1 MARRKT
7 SLSSPPT
14 FLSSSETVRAAH
26 HNRAARFVQTVWDLV
41 EPTPVHVVWAVGWKP
56 GSTFEDVLGI

>member
-7 SLSSPPT
+7 SFSSTPT
-14 FLSSSETVRAAH
+14 YLSSSETVRVVH
-26 HNRAARFVQTVWDLV
+26 HNRAARFVQTVWGLV

-56 GSTFEDVLGI
+56 GLDGSRT